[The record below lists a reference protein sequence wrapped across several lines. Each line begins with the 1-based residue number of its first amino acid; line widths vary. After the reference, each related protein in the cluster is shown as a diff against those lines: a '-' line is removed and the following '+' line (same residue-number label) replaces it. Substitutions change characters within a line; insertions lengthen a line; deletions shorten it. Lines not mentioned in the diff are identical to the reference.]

1 LTVIRIV
8 EGVLTNIAQTA
19 IRPHNDWIVVDDNFS
34 LPMGSKVTVTYDI
47 NNKPIVAIASEKQGY
62 VGALDY
68 TKMKRAE
75 LMSLG
80 SERGI
85 KLSTTMNIATMI
97 SAHQEY
103 DKENE
108 LNGQ

>member
-1 LTVIRIV
+1 MTVIRII

-19 IRPHNDWIVVDDNFS
+19 IRPYHEWIVVDDNFN

-47 NNKPIVAIASEKQGY
+47 NNKPVVAIANEEQER

-68 TKMKRAE
+68 TKMKKAE
-75 LMSLG
+75 LIDLG
-80 SERGI
+80 NERGI
-85 KLSTTMNIATMI
+85 ELSATMNVATII

-108 LNGQ
+108 LNG